1 MTDSPAR
8 SRNGGTAEQ
17 RILDAAMSAFIKHGY
32 AETSTLEIAKR
43 ARVSKRDIYAAF
55 GSKEQMLMACIL
67 ERMERLQPPD
77 DVPEPRD
84 REMLGRTL
92 TSFGTQILTVLT
104 DAAAIGVLRIA
115 IAQAPRDQKIA
126 KVLTERRY
134 HIALEQ
140 IMSRA
145 RAARLVAGRPP
156 EMTEHFSGLLWGDLM
171 LRLLLGVAKAP
182 DAKEIARRASA
193 AAAGFLRQYPEPD
206 TGER

>member
-1 MTDSPAR
+1 MTDSPA
-8 SRNGGTAEQ
+8 SNRNSGTAER

-43 ARVSKRDIYAAF
+43 AKVSKRDIYAAF

-77 DVPEPRD
+77 DLPEPRD
-84 REMLGRTL
+84 RETFGRTL
-92 TSFGTQILTVLT
+92 TAFGTQILTVLT
-104 DAAAIGVLRIA
+104 DPAAIGVLRIA

-145 RAARLVAGRPP
+145 RA
-156 EMTEHFSGLLWGDLM
+156 
-171 LRLLLGVAKAP
+171 
-182 DAKEIARRASA
+182 
-193 AAAGFLRQYPEPD
+193 
-206 TGER
+206 